1 MNRTIGVCSYES
13 GLFSVSCVGAS
24 VVGTHPHLV
33 FFSMNKTPL
42 QKVQTCLG
50 LNGFL
55 LTIILTVI
63 FSVGKE
69 NTYFRMG
76 WSDDFV
82 LVGVTINSFT
92 NYISL
97 LLLIAI
103 MNAVKVIVS
112 ELGEPVLIFN
122 VYNPDKK
129 VVTDF
134 TRNQLLIY
142 ANLFFFISNTRRVFD
157 ILITVTQIDIALFS
171 IILEQLVSI
180 CTVCM
185 LVKEKKFES
194 NGVLNI
200 TSTTIDPYL

>member
-1 MNRTIGVCSYES
+1 M
-13 GLFSVSCVGAS
+13 
-24 VVGTHPHLV
+24 
-33 FFSMNKTPL
+33 TPL
-42 QKVQTCLG
+42 KKVQTCLG
-50 LNGFL
+50 LNVFL

-63 FSVGKE
+63 FSLGRE

-92 NYISL
+92 NYMSL